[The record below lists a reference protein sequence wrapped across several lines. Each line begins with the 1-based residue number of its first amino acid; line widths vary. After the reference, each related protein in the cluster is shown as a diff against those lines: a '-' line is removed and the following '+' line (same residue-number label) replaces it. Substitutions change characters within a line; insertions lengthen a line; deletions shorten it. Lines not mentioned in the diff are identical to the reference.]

1 MKKVLALVVYVIS
14 IAITYGALN
23 VWTAYHKP
31 GFSIITSVYNY
42 DKYVAHTIESIL
54 ASDYPYFELILVNDG
69 STDHSLDVIKRY
81 ALKDKRIKVIDQENQ
96 GLSVARNNAMKIAKG
111 DYFWFVDAD
120 DYISSKA
127 LSWLANQI
135 KKTNY
140 PDLIS
145 FYVQEVDENEQF
157 IPVYDYWKLPKEL
170 EKYRDSVFIGS
181 TLPLN
186 VIAGY
191 SVTSGKQIYSKKFL
205 QKHHIKF
212 VPKLVFEDDCF
223 FLTTLE
229 AGARGTIIPD
239 FLYYKRAHG
248 KSIVANKPIYYDS
261 TALLPIKIYESVKRV
276 GASEERARIYW
287 RLYFSGVFAKFPG
300 RKKDLIPLE
309 KLLLYISYQPQ
320 DEFWQ
325 TQSKNLLEFYEEKKN
340 SPLREED
347 R

>member
-1 MKKVLALVVYVIS
+1 MKKIFALFIYVIS
-14 IAITYGALN
+14 IGITYSALSF
-23 VWTAYHKP
+23 WTAYHKP
-31 GFSIITSVYNY
+31 CFSIITSVYNY
-42 DKYVAHTIESIL
+42 DKYVAHTIESVL

-96 GLSVARNNAMKIAKG
+96 GLSIARNNAMKIAKG

-120 DYISSKA
+120 DYISPKA
-127 LSWLANQI
+127 LSSLAKQI

-145 FYVQEVDENEQF
+145 FYIQTVDENEQNL
-157 IPVYDYWKLPKEL
+157 PVNGYWKLPTEL
-170 EKYRDSVFIGS
+170 EGYRDFVFIGNS
-181 TLPLN
+181 LPLN
-186 VIAGY
+186 VIAAY

-205 QKHHIKF
+205 QKHNIKF

-248 KSIVANKPIYYDS
+248 KSIVANKPLYYDS
-261 TALLPIKIYESVKRV
+261 TALLPIKIYEAVKRV
-276 GASEERARIYW
+276 GAPEERARMYW
-287 RLYFSGVFAKFPG
+287 QLYFGGIFGKFPG

-309 KLLLYISYQPQ
+309 KLLNYISDQPQ

-325 TQSKNLLEFYEEKKN
+325 TQNKNLLEFYEEKKN
-340 SPLREED
+340 SPLREEE
-347 R
+347 